1 MKEWQQRQCFAQV
14 TVTLTGCLGP
24 CSVGPSVVV
33 YPEGVMYGN
42 VTKADVSEIFEQ
54 HLLDGKPV
62 ERLIVPADIW

>member
-1 MKEWQQRQCFAQV
+1 
-14 TVTLTGCLGP
+14 
-24 CSVGPSVVV
+24 
-33 YPEGVMYGN
+33 MYGN